1 MKLLKSTLTLAIC
14 SAFTLPVMAAN
25 ADSAKIKMS
34 NGGLKIS
41 QGDSSIQF
49 GGRFML
55 DYDFFDGANNA
66 SNNGD
71 MGSDSE
77 IRRGRIF
84 IKSKFNKDWEAKL
97 QINVDDKSSKS
108 DKFEDAYLKYNGF
121 SFGSITMGKHKESFG
136 LEELTSSKYIST
148 IERSMMTNAFA
159 PGRSYGV
166 SLSGKKGDFRYTG
179 GVFSTAQDG
188 SNKETYSVTGR
199 LTYTPVL
206 SKGHV
211 IHFGLASSVRD
222 YGDNAYQIK
231 ERAEVHTA
239 NDKPAISA
247 KTATVGTVSLIGLEA
262 AGVWG
267 QLSLQTE
274 YQQATVNAS
283 QSGVDAD
290 YSGYYVMGSYFL
302 TNDSRPYK
310 KGAFGKVKPSSTSG
324 AWELVA
330 RFSNLDA
337 IDNNVGT
344 KTENL
349 TLGVNFYA
357 NSNVR
362 FMANYIAS
370 DVSGNA
376 VTVTDGDAL
385 SLRAQYIF

>member
-1 MKLLKSTLTLAIC
+1 MKLLKNTLTLAIC
-14 SAFTLPVMAAN
+14 STFALPALS
-25 ADSAKIKMS
+25 ADDVKVKMS

-55 DYDFFDGANNA
+55 DYDYFNGASNA

-71 MGSDSE
+71 TGSDSE

-84 IKSKFNKDWEAKL
+84 IKSKLNKSWEAKI
-97 QINVDDKSSKS
+97 QINVDDKSSK
-108 DKFEDAYLKYNGF
+108 DQFEDAYLKYNGF
-121 SFGSITMGKHKESFG
+121 ALGSVTIGKHKESFG

-166 SLSGKKGDFRYTG
+166 SLSGKKGGFRYAG
-179 GVFSTAQDG
+179 GIFSTAQDG
-188 SNKETYSVTGR
+188 SDKETYSLTGR
-199 LTYTPVL
+199 ITYTPVL

-211 IHFGLASSVRD
+211 IHFGLSSSVRD
-222 YGDNAYQIK
+222 HGDNSFQIK

-247 KTATVGTVSLIGLEA
+247 KTANVDTVNVIGLEA
-262 AGVWG
+262 AGVWNA
-267 QLSLQTE
+267 LSVQTE

-283 QSGVDAD
+283 LGGVDAN
-290 YSGYYVMGSYFL
+290 YSGFYVMGSYFL
-302 TNDSRPYK
+302 TGESRPYK
-310 KGAFGKVKPSSTSG
+310 KGAFGKVKPSSANG

-337 IDNNVGT
+337 MDNNAGT
-344 KTENL
+344 KTENV
-349 TLGVNFYA
+349 TLGLNFYA

-362 FMANYIAS
+362 FMANYITTN
-370 DVSGNA
+370 VSGN
-376 VTVTDGDAL
+376 TVVKTDANAL

>member
-1 MKLLKSTLTLAIC
+1 MKLLKSALTLTIC
-14 SAFTLPVMAAN
+14 STFAFPLMAEN
-25 ADSAKIKMS
+25 SNDVKIKAS

-55 DYDFFDGANNA
+55 DYDFFDGANNI

-71 MGSDSE
+71 TGSDSE

-84 IKSKFNKDWEAKL
+84 FKSKFNKDWEAKL
-97 QINVDDKSSKS
+97 QINVDDKSSK

-121 SFGSITMGKHKESFG
+121 SFGSVTIGKHKESFG

-148 IERSMMTNAFA
+148 IERSMMINAFA
-159 PGRSYGV
+159 PGRNYGV
-166 SLSGKKGDFRYTG
+166 SMSGKRGDFRYTG
-179 GVFSTAQDG
+179 GVFSTAQDN
-188 SNKETYSVTGR
+188 SDKETYSVTGR
-199 LTYTPVL
+199 LTYAPIVT
-206 SKGHV
+206 KDHV

-222 YGDNAYQIK
+222 YGYNAYQIK

-247 KTATVGTVSLIGLEA
+247 KTDNVGTVKLIGLEA

-267 QLSLQTE
+267 PLSLQTE
-274 YQQATVNAS
+274 YQQASVNAS
-283 QSGVDAD
+283 QGGIDAG
-290 YSGYYVMGSYFL
+290 YSGFYVLGSYFI
-302 TNDSRPYK
+302 TNDSRPYS
-310 KGAFGKVKPSSTSG
+310 KGSFGKVKPNNING
-324 AWELVA
+324 AWELVV

-337 IDNNVGT
+337 IDNNFGT

-357 NSNVR
+357 NQNVR
-362 FMANYIAS
+362 FMANYIS
-370 DVSGNA
+370 TKVSGNS
-376 VTVTDGDAL
+376 VTVTTGDAL
-385 SLRAQYIF
+385 SIRAQYIF

>member
-1 MKLLKSTLTLAIC
+1 MKLLKSVLTLAIC
-14 SAFTLPVMAAN
+14 SAFALPVMAAN
-25 ADSAKIKMS
+25 NDGVKIKMS
-34 NGGLKIS
+34 HGGLKIS

-66 SNNGD
+66 VNNGD
-71 MGSDSE
+71 TGSNSE

-97 QINVDDKSSKS
+97 QINVDDKSNK
-108 DKFEDAYLKYNGF
+108 DKFEDAYLKYHGF
-121 SFGSITMGKHKESFG
+121 SFGSVTIGKHKESFG

-148 IERSMMTNAFA
+148 IERSMMTDAFA

-166 SLSGKKGDFRYTG
+166 SLSGKQGAFRYTG
-179 GVFSTAQDG
+179 GVFSTAKDG
-188 SNKETYSVTGR
+188 SGKETYSLTGR
-199 LTYTPVL
+199 VTYTPVL

-211 IHFGLASSVRD
+211 IHFGLSSSVRD
-222 YGDNAYQIK
+222 YGDNGYQIK

-239 NDKPAISA
+239 NSKPAISMLIPS
-247 KTATVGTVSLIGLEA
+247 VGTVDLIGLEA

-274 YQQATVNAS
+274 YQQASVNAS
-283 QSGVDAD
+283 QGGMDAN

-302 TNDSRPYK
+302 TNDYRPYK
-310 KGAFGKVKPSSTSG
+310 KGAFGKVKPSSTTG
-324 AWELVA
+324 AWELVT

-337 IDNNVGT
+337 IDNNAGT
-344 KTENL
+344 KTENV
-349 TLGVNFYA
+349 TFGVNYYA

-362 FMANYIAS
+362 FMANYINTN
-370 DVSGNA
+370 VSGNS
-376 VTVTDGDAL
+376 VIKTDANAL